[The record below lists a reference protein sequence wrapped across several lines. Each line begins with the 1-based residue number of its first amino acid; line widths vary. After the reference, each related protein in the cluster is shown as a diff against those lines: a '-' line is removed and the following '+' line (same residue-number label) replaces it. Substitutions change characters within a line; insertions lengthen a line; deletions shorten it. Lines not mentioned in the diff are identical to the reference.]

1 MKDSQPKGLLP
12 MVIYWAVASLLVI
25 ALFIVIFGVIGV
37 YIVGKNLSVG
47 RTLGLSLGAIGS
59 VMVVMGL
66 KKPLWL
72 FVPVLRKDD
81 SNVDYD
87 PERMSIA
94 LMVAGFSLL
103 LGGLIYSYTDRIESV
118 IYFPL
123 LPALLSFVGKFTAR
137 KDKES

>member
-1 MKDSQPKGLLP
+1 
-12 MVIYWAVASLLVI
+12 
-25 ALFIVIFGVIGV
+25 
-37 YIVGKNLSVG
+37 
-47 RTLGLSLGAIGS
+47 
-59 VMVVMGL
+59 MVVMGL

>member
-1 MKDSQPKGLLP
+1 MKNSQLKGLLP
-12 MVIYWAVASLLVI
+12 MVMYWAVASLLVI
-25 ALFIVIFGVIGV
+25 GLFIVIFGVIGV

-66 KKPLWL
+66 KRPLWL

-123 LPALLSFVGKFTAR
+123 LPALLSFVGRFTAR